1 MTQSTY
7 SSIISA
13 YQSQIRETNFSVILG
28 GGAGN
33 VICSPNLGSSHYGG
47 IVFGGGNLICDS
59 AQSAIF
65 NSSKSCIAGS
75 ILNGQNNILG
85 GVCNQIYYSRSSG
98 IIGGFCSVI
107 FSTTELTCFN
117 SIFYSSHSQIIG
129 NTSSR
134 FNIIMGSTGS
144 SIQSMMCSGKGGSD
158 RNTNNSL
165 IIGGNCNTILGACN
179 SLILGGS
186 GITIIGQT
194 TSISTLG
201 KNNRI
206 DNVVAVPSLRGF
218 GSLSL
223 SVTTASNTTYPS
235 GVCLDD
241 NFFTLIAYP
250 DDPGNLNVCLP
261 YADAL
266 GRLYVIK
273 KAGTSTYSTVTVRT
287 RGSDCI
293 DGYSG
298 DIELINPWDYYML
311 QADGVD
317 NWLKLG
323 GAVGINL

>member
-1 MTQSTY
+1 
-7 SSIISA
+7 
-13 YQSQIRETNFSVILG
+13 VILG

-33 VICSPNLGSSHYGG
+33 SICSPGLSSPHYGG
-47 IVFGGGNLICDS
+47 IVFGTGNLICNS
-59 AQSAIF
+59 VLSSIF
-65 NSSKSCIAGS
+65 NSGS
-75 ILNGQNNILG
+75 SRIMGSYLSGQNNILG
-85 GVCNQIYYSRSSG
+85 GVCNKIYCSRLSG
-98 IIGGFCSVI
+98 IIGGFCSSLTA
-107 FSTTELTCFN
+107 STAVTCFN
-117 SIFYSSHSQIIG
+117 SILYSSHSQIVG

-144 SIQSMMCSGKGGSD
+144 SIQSLYCSGKGKSSF
-158 RNTNNSL
+158 NSCNSL
-165 IIGGNCNTILGACN
+165 IIGGNSNNIIGACN
-179 SLILGGS
+179 SVILGGC
-186 GITIIGQT
+186 GITIIGGT
-194 TSISTLG
+194 TSVSAVG
-201 KNNRI
+201 QNCNFS
-206 DNVVAVPSLRGF
+206 DVVAVPSLRGF
-218 GSLSL
+218 GSLAL
-223 SVTTASNTTYPS
+223 SVKTASNTTYPT

-250 DDPGNLNVCLP
+250 NDPGSLNVCLP

-273 KAGTSTYSTVTVRT
+273 KAGTSTYSTVTVRP

-317 NWLKLG
+317 NWIKLG